1 MTVAPDLRDE
11 AGTGGQVAFGSML
24 VVGFPAAA
32 FGTNCF
38 VLAPAAGEEC
48 VIVDP
53 GVGVERRLADTLAA
67 HRLKPAAVLLTHG
80 HLDHVYAV
88 TPVCG
93 AHAVAAMI
101 HPDDRYR
108 LRDPI
113 STLDPSLV
121 AMMEQSFGSS
131 ATWAEP
137 DDVVDLGEGQHLEL
151 AGLQMSVDHAPGH
164 TEGSVMFRTAESGN
178 EPLLLSGDVL
188 FAGSI
193 GRTDL
198 PGGDP
203 DAMWRSLVE
212 KVLPLDDA
220 TVVLPGHG
228 PQTTVGRERAGNPF
242 LRQAAR
248 LPHSQA

>member
-1 MTVAPDLRDE
+1 
-11 AGTGGQVAFGSML
+11 ML

-38 VLAPAAGEEC
+38 VLAPEAGEEC
-48 VIVDP
+48 VVVDP
-53 GVGVERRLADTLAA
+53 GVGVVDRLEQVLAE

-93 AHAVAAMI
+93 AHGVAALI

-108 LRDPI
+108 LADPI
-113 STLDPSLV
+113 ATLDPSLV
-121 AMMEQSFGSS
+121 AMMEQSFGTS
-131 ATWAEP
+131 AHWQEP
-137 DDVVDLGEGQHLEL
+137 DDVALISDGQLLEV
-151 AGLQMSVDHAPGH
+151 AGLQLTVDHAPGH
-164 TEGSVMFRTAESGN
+164 TEGSVMFRTPAPDVGG
-178 EPLLLSGDVL
+178 LVLSGDVL

-203 DAMWRSLVE
+203 DAMWHSLAE
-212 KVLPLDDA
+212 KVLPLPDSM
-220 TVVLPGHG
+220 VVLPGHG
-228 PQTTVGRERAGNPF
+228 PETTIGRERASNPF
-242 LRQAAR
+242 LAEAAR
-248 LPHSQA
+248 LGNRR